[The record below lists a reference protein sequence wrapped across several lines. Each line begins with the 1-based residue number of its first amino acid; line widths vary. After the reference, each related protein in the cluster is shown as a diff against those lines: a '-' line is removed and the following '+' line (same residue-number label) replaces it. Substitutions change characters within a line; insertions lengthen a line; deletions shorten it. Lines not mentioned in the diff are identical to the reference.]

1 MKLSRNKGQSASTAE
16 NPQVKGFAF
25 VSYFCIFSLPNVF
38 VYLCLTLHHPCV
50 LLCACVSV
58 PRISDLKQQLS
69 TIKAELDRYKKMA
82 GLKTCGEVEWTGC
95 VTFPAC

>member
-1 MKLSRNKGQSASTAE
+1 MPQLQKTPKSKGLLSFLIC
-16 NPQVKGFAF
+16 VF
-25 VSYFCIFSLPNVF
+25 FSLPNVF
-38 VYLCLTLHHPCV
+38 VYLGLTLHHPCV